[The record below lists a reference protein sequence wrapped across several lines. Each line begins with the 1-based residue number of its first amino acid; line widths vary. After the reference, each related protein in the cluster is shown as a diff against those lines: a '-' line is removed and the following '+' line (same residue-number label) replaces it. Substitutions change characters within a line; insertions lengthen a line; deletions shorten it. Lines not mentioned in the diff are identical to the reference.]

1 MISLQMPAERR
12 SSTLECVA
20 AECRDRRVSISGR
33 VLVSERRGWRSMSH
47 PCHQLGGRR
56 ADSRSERVRCV
67 AQVVKSEL
75 ATETRLAPRF
85 IPPLVEVGSSDRCAA
100 FPDEDTSGRFGC
112 TEPVEVPL
120 KLCDEKRGKR
130 NRANS
135 RRGLRWAQHD
145 DPAAQ
150 FLLLLL
156 DPQASVERIDVP
168 SFEPEQLTLSQ
179 PHEPREQDEAPVALG
194 DRCRDFPHSHD
205 WPAERARRSTSAASP
220 RRFCS
225 KCGRD
230 WSTFDQCLPNFGGAD
245 RSPCKNGH
253 SHTRTI
259 SRDGRRAAPDT
270 LRA

>member
-1 MISLQMPAERR
+1 MRRRRVPRSPRLDLWSRVGKRAPRLAKHVPSLPSARR
-12 SSTLECVA
+12 STRRLPQRACSLCGASREIGT
-20 AECRDRRVSISGR
+20 RDRDSSRAALYPTTGG
-33 VLVSERRGWRSMSH
+33 GW
-47 PCHQLGGRR
+47 L
-56 ADSRSERVRCV
+56 
-67 AQVVKSEL
+67 
-75 ATETRLAPRF
+75 
-85 IPPLVEVGSSDRCAA
+85 VGSVRRVPRRRHERSVRMH
-100 FPDEDTSGRFGC
+100 R
-112 TEPVEVPL
+112 PVEVPL